1 MPATDIAA
9 RVARDVM
16 GFQDE
21 PPTRCHSESLFWIKD
36 GRVICGKKWWQP
48 DVDPRQSALVETE
61 IERKGLVTLYVSHL
75 MEQVGF
81 ATHGAVDTPLW
92 LIATAA
98 PRTRCVAAL
107 KAVAAA
113 RAAAVEHAHK
123 SKGEQL

>member
-9 RVARDVM
+9 RVAREVM
-16 GFQDE
+16 GYEDSA
-21 PPTRCHSESLFWIKD
+21 PGCRGESIFWTKD
-36 GRVICGKKWWQP
+36 GHVVCGKSWWKP

-61 IERKGLVTLYVSHL
+61 IERKGLITTYVLHL

-81 ATHGAVDTPLW
+81 SAHGAVDTPLW

-98 PRTRCVAAL
+98 PLTRCVAAL

-113 RAAAVEHAHK
+113 RAAAVEHAQE